1 MDYLC
6 LIKIVSGDALFRGE
20 RVKMAISLGGGR
32 LFMARHHCI
41 GVAAAAKVGKN
52 KKILRGRVTPAAR
65 ARVLKGKCRKK
76 ISHY

>member
-32 LFMARHHCI
+32 LFMARHHCA
-41 GVAAAAKVGKN
+41 GVAAATVGRN
-52 KKILRGRVTPAAR
+52 KKILCGRETPAVR
-65 ARVLKGKCRKK
+65 TRVKGEM
-76 ISHY
+76 